1 MLLSLLF
8 AYKTFNPI
16 IALASHM
23 YDPIIVAN
31 EHIETAPGDLVINNN
46 SCQNSL

>member
-8 AYKTFNPI
+8 AYKNFNPI

-23 YDPIIVAN
+23 CDPMIVAN

-46 SCQNSL
+46 SSSK